1 MKPFLSLLLFSLPA
15 LGVEVPAE
23 LASGVATINRYY
35 QAVDQKMPGRN
46 PITARTAS
54 RAALAA
60 SPAPALSSG
69 LNDNERDPFAVSPRL
84 MTQGRSRVS
93 DQFAPAPVSEGMDR
107 IKVKAILW
115 QAQGRSIVS
124 LLLDNKD
131 TVTLRVGETLTL
143 GSKALRVKAIERDS
157 VALEAGNLPQGLVVL
172 R

>member
-1 MKPFLSLLLFSLPA
+1 MKPFLSLLLLSLPTFA
-15 LGVEVPAE
+15 VEVPAE

-35 QAVDQKMPGRN
+35 QAVDQKMPGRVL
-46 PITARTAS
+46 PTPRAKIAS
-54 RAALAA
+54 APQLDANNRAA
-60 SPAPALSSG
+60 
-69 LNDNERDPFAVSPRL
+69 ERDPFAVSPRL
-84 MTQGRSRVS
+84 MTQERSRVS

>member
-1 MKPFLSLLLFSLPA
+1 MKPFLSLLLLSLPTFA
-15 LGVEVPAE
+15 VEVPAE

-35 QAVDQKMPGRN
+35 QAVDQKMPGRVL
-46 PITARTAS
+46 PTPRAKISAAKIAS
-54 RAALAA
+54 APQLAANNRAA
-60 SPAPALSSG
+60 
-69 LNDNERDPFAVSPRL
+69 ERDPFAVSPRL
-84 MTQGRSRVS
+84 MTQERSRVS